1 MARRVVLYLLFL
13 QCPFVFSLL
22 HRIFSY
28 NNICLINVIYKK
40 MNVEDRKEAQ
50 LHTHIIYPIEI
61 SVRGEGKI
69 ILTQYV
75 HI

>member
-1 MARRVVLYLLFL
+1 
-13 QCPFVFSLL
+13 
-22 HRIFSY
+22 
-28 NNICLINVIYKK
+28 

-69 ILTQYV
+69 ILTQYT
-75 HI
+75 